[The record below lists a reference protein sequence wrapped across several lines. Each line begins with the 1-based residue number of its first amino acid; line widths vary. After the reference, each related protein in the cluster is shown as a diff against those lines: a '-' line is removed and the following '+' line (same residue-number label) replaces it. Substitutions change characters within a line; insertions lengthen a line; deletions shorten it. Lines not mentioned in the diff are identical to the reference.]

1 MNQIMNQTMNQTLNT
16 TFEITG
22 FEYIK
27 NLIAEYANTDEAKQR
42 AAQLQPMLKESEL
55 RKSLRDTT
63 QARQMLDEIGA
74 PPIPRME
81 RIKEYIDRA
90 VMGEL
95 LLAEEMEA
103 VGIFLVAVKR
113 MKSYLEKG
121 REKQIGLA
129 FYSDNL
135 QFPEA
140 LYEEIE
146 RSIRDGRVDDYA
158 SGTLRDIRR
167 NLQLLKDKINDKA
180 EKTLQSNKAYLADS
194 FLVRRNNRLC
204 IPVKKEYRN
213 KIAGSVIDK
222 SSTGAT
228 FFIEPEAV
236 ARLQEEYELLLMDE
250 DTEVRRILYV
260 LMEQISDAE
269 TVIREDIRV
278 LAELDFVFAKG
289 KLSADLSAVEP
300 VINTENH
307 MRLVNA
313 RNPLLK
319 AEECVPLNFTI
330 GGEIRGVII
339 TGPNTGG
346 KTVAIKT
353 AALMNLMACAGLH
366 VPCDQAEIPMRSQV
380 LCDIGDGQNI
390 SDNLSTFS
398 AHIKNVLDILKVVN
412 RESMVV
418 LDELGSGTDPAEGMG
433 IAIAVLEE
441 LRKSQCL
448 FLVTTH
454 YPEVKEYANRY
465 PEIMNARMAFDRDSL
480 RPLYMLEIGKA
491 GDSCAL
497 YIAKRLGVPAS
508 MLQVAAKEAYVEVS
522 EELMTELELTGQS
535 IGLQKESAPK
545 VVKVQAVK
553 KEAVHGEGFARGDS
567 VEVMPDG
574 KIGIVVR
581 PADLQGNVLVQI
593 AKEKSEIS
601 HKRLKLKVAASQLYP
616 EDYDFSIIFD
626 TVEQRKAHHQM
637 ERKYVAGKQ
646 IELT

>member
-1 MNQIMNQTMNQTLNT
+1 MNQ

-27 NLIAEYANTDEAKQR
+27 NLLAEYANTDEAKQR
-42 AAQLQPMLKESEL
+42 AAELAPTLHESEL
-55 RKSLRDTT
+55 KKSQRDTT
-63 QARQMLDEIGA
+63 QARMMLDEVGA

-81 RIKEYIDRA
+81 RVKEFVDRA
-90 VMGEL
+90 VLGEL

-103 VGIFLVAVKR
+103 IGVFLVAVKR

-121 REKQIGLA
+121 KEKQIGLA

-135 QFPEA
+135 VFPEN
-140 LYEEIE
+140 LYAEIE

-158 SGTLRDIRR
+158 TGTLRDIRR
-167 NLQLLKDKINDKA
+167 SLELLKDKINDKA

-194 FLVRRNNRLC
+194 FLVRRNNRIC

-213 KIAGSVIDK
+213 KITGSVIDK
-222 SSTGAT
+222 SATGAT
-228 FFIEPEAV
+228 FFIEPEVV

-260 LMEQISDAE
+260 LMEQISE
-269 TVIREDIRV
+269 QEEVIREDIRV
-278 LAELDFVFAKG
+278 LADLDFVFAKG
-289 KLSADLSAVEP
+289 KLSVDQKAIEP
-300 VINTENH
+300 TINTEDR

-313 RNPLLK
+313 RNPLL
-319 AEECVPLNFTI
+319 AEEECVPLNFSI
-330 GGEIRGVII
+330 GDEIRGVII

-353 AALMNLMACAGLH
+353 VALMSLMACAGLH
-366 VPCDQAEIPMRSQV
+366 VPCEQAEIPMRSQV
-380 LCDIGDGQNI
+380 LCDVGDGQNI

-398 AHIKNVLDILKVVN
+398 AHIKNVLGILKVVN
-412 RESMVV
+412 RESLVV

-433 IAIAVLEE
+433 IAIAVLEQ
-441 LRKSQCL
+441 LRQSNCL

-480 RPLYMLEIGKA
+480 RPLYTLEIGKA

-508 MLQVAAKEAYVEVS
+508 MLRIAAKEAYGEVS
-522 EELMTELELTGQS
+522 DGLKQELELDVKDS
-535 IGLQKESAPK
+535 GLKKESAPK
-545 VVKVQAVK
+545 VVRIQEVK
-553 KEAVHGEGFARGDS
+553 REAVHGEEFTRGDS
-567 VEVMPDG
+567 VEVLPDG

-581 PADLQGNVLVQI
+581 PADAQGNVLVQI
-593 AKEKSEIS
+593 AKEKFEFN

-626 TVEQRKAHHQM
+626 TVENRKAQHQM
-637 ERKYVAGKQ
+637 ERKYVAGQEIIVEEIK
-646 IELT
+646 